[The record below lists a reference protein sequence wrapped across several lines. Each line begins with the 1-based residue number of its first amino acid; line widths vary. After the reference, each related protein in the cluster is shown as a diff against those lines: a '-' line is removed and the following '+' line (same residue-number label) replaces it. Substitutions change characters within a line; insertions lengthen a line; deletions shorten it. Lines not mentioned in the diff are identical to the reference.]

1 MNDASAFLHT
11 RSARP
16 SPPVLCQDNG
26 QRAHEARGHMDFGGQ
41 RTDQVAILFGASCHR
56 TNVFTVI
63 ICFFS
68 QLLFPGRGG
77 VASSLRSPAPV
88 RVLGR
93 VAATEKT
100 NTRY

>member
-26 QRAHEARGHMDFGGQ
+26 QRTHEARGHMDFGGQ
-41 RTDQVAILFGASCHR
+41 RTDQGKVAILFGASCHR
-56 TNVFTVI
+56 ANVFTVI

-77 VASSLRSPAPV
+77 AARSLRSPA
-88 RVLGR
+88 RVR